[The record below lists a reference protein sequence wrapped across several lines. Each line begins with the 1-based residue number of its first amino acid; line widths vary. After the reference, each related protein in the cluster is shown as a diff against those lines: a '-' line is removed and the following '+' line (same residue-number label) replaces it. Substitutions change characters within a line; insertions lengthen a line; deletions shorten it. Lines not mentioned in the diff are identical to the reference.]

1 MVRTLAEP
9 SALGD
14 GGTWGGGLG
23 RAVCAGCT
31 RPCLFSAYRIT
42 GCLGEVW
49 ECGRAVPHWCGCPM
63 KWGSAARTFAPD
75 RGWDCRSES
84 QAWHNSHGSQSRKHR
99 ADVC

>member
-31 RPCLFSAYRIT
+31 RPWLFSAYRSNGLPWGDVGVWQSGAT
-42 GCLGEVW
+42 LVWVSHEMGFSGTDPCARPGLGLPE
-49 ECGRAVPHWCGCPM
+49 
-63 KWGSAARTFAPD
+63 
-75 RGWDCRSES
+75 
-84 QAWHNSHGSQSRKHR
+84 
-99 ADVC
+99 